1 MAKKKNEIAS
11 ITSSELAGLIFSP
24 FGSEVSKP
32 FSRQIFLTHMY
43 LNGSNHVD
51 DIEEYIEG
59 LSIGDRVQMLREPKN
74 EYDEYAVV
82 VRDMDG
88 NKLGYIPRNN
98 NHIVARLMDAG
109 KLLYGI
115 VTNIRD
121 MDDMEYYSQYRP
133 IQIAIYMED

>member
-1 MAKKKNEIAS
+1 MTNKKKNEIAS

-43 LNGSNHVD
+43 LNGSNYVKNIRKLLD
-51 DIEEYIEG
+51 ELE
-59 LSIGDRVQMLREPKN
+59 IGDRVQLLREPKN
-74 EYDEYAVV
+74 EYDELAIVV
-82 VRDMDG
+82 KDSNG

-109 KLLYGI
+109 KLLYGEI
-115 VTNIRD
+115 TNIRD
-121 MDDMEYYSQYRP
+121 HGDFDNIYRP

>member
-1 MAKKKNEIAS
+1 MAEKKKNEIAS

-24 FGSEVSKP
+24 LGSEVTKP

-43 LNGSNHVD
+43 LNGSNHVNGIRKLLD
-51 DIEEYIEG
+51 RLE
-59 LSIGDRVQMLREPKN
+59 IGDRVQLLREPKN
-74 EYDEYAVV
+74 EYDELAIVV
-82 VRDMDG
+82 KDSNG

-109 KLLYGI
+109 KLLYGEI
-115 VTNIRD
+115 TNIRD
-121 MDDMEYYSQYRP
+121 HDDEQYIYRP